1 MTDQQTQTALGRPT
15 AAFVGASWIALGLGA
30 CLFFIGLYNAHMLLS
45 EKGFYLAVFLLG
57 LFAAISVQKAVR
69 DRAEQIPVTGV
80 YVGVAWSML
89 LVAFILMGV
98 GLWNADLL
106 LSEKGFYGIGFAMSL
121 FAVVAVQKN
130 VRDLAAH
137 RAAHPESNSRPEPRT
152 RPEAAPEPP
161 QPAQPPQL

>member
-1 MTDQQTQTALGRPT
+1 MSDQQQSIGRPT
-15 AAFVGASWIALGLGA
+15 GAFVGASWAALALGA
-30 CLFFIGLYNAHMLLS
+30 SLFFIGLWNARMLLS
-45 EKGFYLAVFLLG
+45 EKGFYFAVFLLG

-80 YVGVAWSML
+80 YIGVSWGML
-89 LVAFILMGV
+89 LASLGLMTI
-98 GLWNADLL
+98 GLWNSQLL

-137 RAAHPESNSRPEPRT
+137 RAAHPELHARPERSEQPRV
-152 RPEAAPEPP
+152 P
-161 QPAQPPQL
+161 LH

>member
-1 MTDQQTQTALGRPT
+1 MSDQQQTIGRPT
-15 AAFVGASWIALGLGA
+15 GAFVGASWVALALGA
-30 CLFFIGLYNAHMLLS
+30 SLFFIGLWNAHMLLS
-45 EKGFYLAVFLLG
+45 EKGFYFAVFLLG

-80 YVGVAWSML
+80 YIGVSWGML
-89 LVAFILMGV
+89 LASLCLMTI
-98 GLWNADLL
+98 GLWNSQLL

-137 RAAHPESNSRPEPRT
+137 REAHPELHT
-152 RPEAAPEPP
+152 RPERPEQP
-161 QPAQPPQL
+161 QFPLR

>member
-1 MTDQQTQTALGRPT
+1 MTDVRTHHQLGRPT
-15 AAFVGASWIALGLGA
+15 AAFVGASWVALGLGA
-30 CLFFIGLYNAHMLLS
+30 SVYFIGLYNAQMALS

-69 DRAEQIPVTGV
+69 DRAEDVPVTGA
-80 YVGVAWSML
+80 YLGVAWGML
-89 LVAFILMGV
+89 LVALALMSV

-130 VRDLAAH
+130 VRDLAAF
-137 RAAHPESNSRPEPRT
+137 RSVHPDPV
-152 RPEAAPEPP
+152 
-161 QPAQPPQL
+161 PAEHPGYPTIG